1 MEELRKVTNKIEA
14 IGVVKEHKLEEG
26 KGDKGKYINGSLT
39 VKTGENSEI
48 PIKVFVQQNTKEGK
62 ERKVFT
68 TLKQFI
74 DGSLHTMATDKENAA
89 ILHIYGNKDFTPQI
103 KEEIF
108 VPANEEKAITKISL
122 DLGFGNIK
130 VDNSLSEE
138 DFKAAFDIEMFVTD
152 ITEELKG
159 EEPDEEET
167 GRVIVKGLVPNYDGT
182 VFPLEVVA
190 GKIVD
195 EEGEEYDFAEDIKE
209 NVSEGDTLNIWGDIN
224 YQSIIEKVKKGGSL
238 GRAKIEEKRTYI
250 NELVATGAEVV
261 EDDDKQLDEELIE
274 KASKERASKIK
285 EKENEAKDDKKE
297 NKKGL
302 TNKKDNKERKPK
314 KSLGF

>member
-26 KGDKGKYINGSLT
+26 KGDKGKYINGSLV

-48 PIKVFVQQNTKEGK
+48 PIKVFVQQNTKDGK
-62 ERKVFT
+62 ERKVYT

-89 ILHIYGNKDFTPQI
+89 IIHIYGSKDFTPQI

-108 VPANEEKAITKISL
+108 VPANEDKAITKISL

-130 VDNSLSEE
+130 VDNSLSPE
-138 DFKAAFDIEMFVTD
+138 DFKAGFDIEMFVTN
-152 ITEELKG
+152 IEE
-159 EEPDEEET
+159 EEKDEEET
-167 GRVIVKGLVPNYDGT
+167 GRIIVKGLVPNYDGT

-190 GKIVD
+190 GKILD

-224 YQSIIEKVKKGGSL
+224 YQSIVEKIKKGGGL

-250 NELVATGAEVV
+250 NELVGTGAEVV

-285 EKENEAKDDKKE
+285 EKENEAKEDKKE

-302 TNKKDNKERKPK
+302 TNKKDNKERKPR